1 MCVCVVN
8 STLDFATNSDLLLL
22 YTLTCDKNIY
32 IVDIWGTG
40 SERAAHV
47 GMISKALGRTEW
59 FQMSFKWMNE

>member
-47 GMISKALGRTEW
+47 GMI
-59 FQMSFKWMNE
+59 